1 VKYWDV
7 GDAGAIALPHSSQ
20 DQVGTIDDDSLG
32 ASLMN
37 CYSLQQLT
45 EELHH
50 LLAQVDQ
57 SPVVLTE
64 AAEPRYILL
73 SVENYRQ
80 LLRSFQ
86 ILEDQM
92 WGESAK
98 KAIQDSEMVKSEE
111 FVAALQQIL
120 ALEIANEH

>member
-1 VKYWDV
+1 
-7 GDAGAIALPHSSQ
+7 
-20 DQVGTIDDDSLG
+20 
-32 ASLMN
+32 MN

-92 WGESAK
+92 WGEAAQ
-98 KAIQDSEMVKSEE
+98 KAIQNSEMVKSEE

-120 ALEIANEH
+120 ALEIADEH